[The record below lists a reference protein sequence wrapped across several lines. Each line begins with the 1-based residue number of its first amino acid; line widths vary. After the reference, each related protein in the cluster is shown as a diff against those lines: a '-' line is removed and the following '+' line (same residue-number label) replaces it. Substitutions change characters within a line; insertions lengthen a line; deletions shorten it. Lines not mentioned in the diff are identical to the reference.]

1 MEEKVK
7 PATLFNKENQD
18 AQKAVLVCPYCN
30 GREIIKKGQRVK
42 KYGDIQL
49 YYCKNC
55 DKKFTP
61 GASKHKTFPL
71 RLIIDAVTLYNRLYS
86 LEDSARLVSEKYGI
100 SVSRQVLRKWLEDY
114 REYLPFLRM
123 REFAE
128 KKYDRTKMLEEMRL
142 FHGQIYDFKYH
153 RAKTSMLLEDSFRHF
168 RFRPLEEFLELVIAE
183 CPHQVFKESQK
194 RASEYKDAFNLD
206 VVKIVRKMNAAQK
219 NTRFVMQAVA
229 NNKLRHEI
237 LQEFMIVNDSVTVAT
252 EVPVLL
258 DWEDVEH
265 YRHQLNF
272 DMPIDLKQD
281 EIITGHIDILQIRNG
296 MVHIMDYKPSARK
309 AKPIAQLV
317 IYALALSRLTTLRLY
332 HFKCAWFDE
341 DDYFEFFPL
350 HVVYKKKKRGKADR
364 GLTSNTKLRRTR
376 LR

>member
-1 MEEKVK
+1 MKVT
-7 PATLFNKENQD
+7 TLFDKENQNT
-18 AQKAVLVCPYCN
+18 QGVLLLCPYCS
-30 GREIIKKGQRVK
+30 GKDIIKKGQRVK
-42 KYGDIQL
+42 KHGDIQL

-61 GASKHKTFPL
+61 GVDKHRTFPL
-71 RLIIDAVTLYNRLYS
+71 RLIIDAVTLYNRLYT

-100 SVSRQVLRKWLEDY
+100 SVSRETVRKWLEDY

-123 REFAE
+123 REYAE
-128 KKYDRTKMLEEMRL
+128 KKYDRRKMLEEIRL

-153 RAKTSMLLEDSFRHF
+153 RSKVNMLLEESFRHF
-168 RFRPLEEFLELVIAE
+168 QLRPLQEFLELVIAE

-194 RASEYKDAFNLD
+194 RASEYKDTFNLD
-206 VVKIVRKMNAAQK
+206 TVKVIRKMNTAQK
-219 NTRFVMQAVA
+219 NTRFVMQGVS

-272 DMPIDLKQD
+272 NLPIDLKQG

-309 AKPIAQLV
+309 AKPIEQLV

-332 HFKCAWFDE
+332 HFKCAWFDGE
-341 DDYFEFFPL
+341 DYFEFFPL
-350 HVVYKKKKRGKADR
+350 HVVYKKKKKRSRVIR
-364 GLTSNTKLRRTR
+364 GLTSDTKLRRKI
-376 LR
+376 